1 MLNTRRAEQIIVEVQ
16 ILFDIGSRGTMTMQ
30 FERPNIIRPPSE
42 WRSYFLPLT
51 SGCSNNTCTFC
62 NYYGARLQMREL
74 DEVKKEIDALATYVK
89 RGICLPGVPQI
100 VYQIGGSW
108 DGKKVF
114 LQDGDAL
121 VYPFPR
127 LKEVLH
133 YLNEKFPD
141 LERIGTYAT
150 PQDVLRRS
158 LDQLRELRG
167 LKLSIFYMGVESG
180 DDKVLQKVGKGVTHQ
195 ELVEAGKKVKEAG
208 ITLSVTVILG
218 LGGVERSKEH
228 ALETAKILTE
238 IDPDYGGALTLTM
251 VPGTP
256 LYEQWRQGEFH
267 LISPIQSLEELK
279 TIIENSNFTNCF
291 FSSMH
296 ASNYFSVRGTLPRDK
311 ERMLKEIEGVLAARD
326 PALLRPEF
334 LRGM

>member
-1 MLNTRRAEQIIVEVQ
+1 MFTRPE
-16 ILFDIGSRGTMTMQ
+16 
-30 FERPNIIRPPSE
+30 IIRPPSE

-74 DEVKKEIDALATYVK
+74 DEIKKEIDALATYVK
-89 RGICLPGVPQI
+89 KSICLPDVPQI

-127 LKEVLH
+127 LKEALH

-150 PQDVLRRS
+150 PRDILRRS
-158 LDQLRELRG
+158 LDQLRELRE
-167 LKLSIFYMGVESG
+167 LKLSIFYMGIESG

-195 ELVEAGKKVKEAG
+195 ELVEAGRKVKEAG

-218 LGGVERSKEH
+218 LGGVEGSKEH
-228 ALETAKILTE
+228 ALETAKVLNE

-256 LYEQWRQGEFH
+256 LYEQWEHGEFH

-296 ASNYFSVRGTLPRDK
+296 ASNYFSVRGTLPQDK
-311 ERMLKEIEGVLAARD
+311 ERMLEEIEEVLAARD
-326 PALLRPEF
+326 PSLLRPEF